1 MAVDKK
7 HKGEG
12 LEELLLV
19 DALRKL
25 LQVSDEVGFPFVIV
39 DAKDGAKAFY
49 EKYGFTAFE
58 DLENKLFL
66 TIADIRTNI

>member
-7 HKGEG
+7 HKGKG

-49 EKYGFTAFE
+49 EKIWIYGF
-58 DLENKLFL
+58 
-66 TIADIRTNI
+66 